1 MWSNHRAGRSVEK
14 RVSQTQRASVSQ
26 IQLVEHRWGLGSQ
39 TQLDGLSETRP
50 VGPGCHQPGRGS
62 QSVSCGQADR
72 SHGLGPS
79 GTHGIC
85 VQSDTA
91 RQTDYQAVMASV
103 VSVTQSVS
111 PMRLVRL
118 LESTRTPQLPRNHRT
133 EAPSPVQGG
142 GGASFPA
149 GPWTRPSSTS
159 QPPGVAMAAADQ
171 LRLSAPTPGAPVPLR
186 WSSQAGWGQ
195 RVRLVTRVS
204 RLWRNQVGEP
214 GQKSRQS

>member
-1 MWSNHRAGRSVEK
+1 MWSNHPADRSVGK

-50 VGPGCHQPGRGS
+50 VGPGCHQPGRDS

-72 SHGLGPS
+72 SHGLDPS

-133 EAPSPVQGG
+133 RGPEPCSGWGRGLVPGPGRGPAPPPPFSLQ
-142 GGASFPA
+142 AL
-149 GPWTRPSSTS
+149 PWQPRTRCGSLP
-159 QPPGVAMAAADQ
+159 QPPE
-171 LRLSAPTPGAPVPLR
+171 PLC
-186 WSSQAGWGQ
+186 
-195 RVRLVTRVS
+195 
-204 RLWRNQVGEP
+204 P
-214 GQKSRQS
+214 